1 MVVVVATLSDIESL
15 VVAMYRVAESPA
27 IVLVF
32 IVHAWFAGE
41 TLLNTMVGVVEVLV
55 SPSKVILQSFPDGR
69 PSSLNVK
76 V

>member
-1 MVVVVATLSDIESL
+1 M
-15 VVAMYRVAESPA
+15 
-27 IVLVF
+27 F

-41 TLLNTMVGVVEVLV
+41 TLLKTMVGVVEVLV